1 MHPSEMKNSLFAAAA
16 KAKQDGFSGTAAAL
30 LALAEACADEARELS
45 EQTGEN
51 DPGLRR
57 RSPHGRAHLALVS
70 H

>member
-1 MHPSEMKNSLFAAAA
+1 MHPSEMKNSFLAAAA

-45 EQTGEN
+45 EQPGDD

-57 RSPHGRAHLALVS
+57 CSTSGRTNLALIS

>member
-1 MHPSEMKNSLFAAAA
+1 MHPSEMKNSFLAAAA

-45 EQTGEN
+45 KQADDN
-51 DPGLRR
+51 DLGLRR
-57 RSPHGRAHLALVS
+57 YSPQGRNQLALVS

>member
-45 EQTGEN
+45 KQPGESGYDN
-51 DPGLRR
+51 GRH
-57 RSPHGRAHLALVS
+57 SPQGRDIPVLVS

>member
-1 MHPSEMKNSLFAAAA
+1 MHPSEMKNSFLAAAA

-30 LALAEACADEARELS
+30 LVLAEACGDEARELS

-51 DPGLRR
+51 GPGLRR
-57 RSPHGRAHLALVS
+57 RSPQGRANLVLVS